1 MYHHHHQHHS
11 HHHQPTQLSYLP
23 GAGLQYAYNN
33 YCMMPPVYNSIN
45 SLVAAPTHPA
55 TSLLPTNSSGP
66 AVMTE
71 DARESRES
79 VLVSSSSGGLSL
91 PDSNLSVVEVE
102 AGEDRTDYMEE
113 LSRERESLEQG
124 ETNHARRLI
133 DRGELS
139 ELSRP
144 QFSHLTS
151 SHYRDL
157 TAPVRAGP
165 GPHQLRGSDGGRLQ
179 GEAHPAGGEGDS
191 SSEGTSQGNERT
203 FVLAK
208 NYSYFFVLTR
218 VS

>member
-23 GAGLQYAYNN
+23 GTGLQYAYNN

-144 QFSHLTS
+144 QFSHPLITEIS
-151 SHYRDL
+151 LLQSGQAQAPTNCEVQMVDVYREKPIRL
-157 TAPVRAGP
+157 VVKVTVPVK
-165 GPHQLRGSDGGRLQ
+165 
-179 GEAHPAGGEGDS
+179 EHPK
-191 SSEGTSQGNERT
+191 
-203 FVLAK
+203 V
-208 NYSYFFVLTR
+208 TR
-218 VS
+218 ELLCWQKIIPISLS